1 MPRLNGRRIT
11 WAPAASATSAVAAGE
26 ASETTTTCR
35 PGSNARNSAST
46 RPMFRSSLKAGT
58 SATLFSA
65 ASSAPAAAGAASV
78 SVDMRSRPQSDELEQ
93 LPRAVAVRVLVQHP
107 LARTPAHL
115 LRLRRIVEQVA
126 VGSGR
131 LVRVGDD

>member
-11 WAPAASATSAVAAGE
+11 GAPAASATSAVASGE
-26 ASETTTTCR
+26 PSETTTTRR
-35 PGSNARNSAST
+35 PGANARSSAST
-46 RPMFRSSLKAGT
+46 RPMFRPPFKGGP
-58 SATLFSA
+58 SATRLRAPSP
-65 ASSAPAAAGAASV
+65 APAAAGAASV

-126 VGSGR
+126 
-131 LVRVGDD
+131 